1 MNKRSKITY
10 GNFQDPIGLVMRML
24 KSRKTAAYT
33 ALIRECLS
41 LIVWPVDRL
50 LKPQELTMLDETP
63 PSTSL
68 PVILVMGPPRSGST
82 FIYQVL
88 ATSLPVSYLNNFGAL
103 FSKAPLVASKFFHH
117 FFKNPLPSFRSYYGN
132 TEKFSDPND
141 GFSLWNR
148 WLGNDRYAPKRE
160 VPQHLKEEMNHFFHA
175 WTTTFKKPFI
185 NKNNRNT
192 TCADI
197 LASSL
202 DNAYFVFVKRDP
214 VFVAQSLL
222 LAREEIQG
230 DRKIGWGLG
239 CNHVA
244 THHEPDAELHHVAE
258 QVAWIYSKLEQQ
270 MQSIPS
276 NRLILIDYE
285 SFCHDPNPVVLD
297 IYERIWNKILS
308 PSGLPKPLQP
318 FKASQSIRLP
328 QSEFDQLQRLVR
340 HYLMEYGVN
349 SKLAA

>member
-1 MNKRSKITY
+1 
-10 GNFQDPIGLVMRML
+10 ML
-24 KSRKTAAYT
+24 KSRKTAAYI

-41 LIVWPVDRL
+41 LMVHPIDRL
-50 LKPQELTMLDETP
+50 LKTQELAMLDKAP
-63 PSTSL
+63 SSTSL
-68 PVILVMGPPRSGST
+68 PVILVIGPPRSGST

-88 ATSLPVSYLNNFGAL
+88 AKTLPVSYLNNFGAL
-103 FSKAPLVASKFFHH
+103 FSNAPLAASKFFHH
-117 FFKNPLPSFRSYYGN
+117 FFPNPLPSLRSYYGN

-148 WLGNDRYAPKRE
+148 WLGHDRYAPKRE

-192 TCADI
+192 TCVDT

-202 DNAYFVFVKRDP
+202 DSAYFVFVKRDP

-239 CNHVA
+239 CHQVA
-244 THHEPDAELHHVAE
+244 PRHEPDAELHHVAE

-270 MQSIPS
+270 MQAIPS
-276 NRLILIDYE
+276 NRLILVDYE

-297 IYERIWNKILS
+297 IYERIWNNIPG
-308 PSGLPKPLQP
+308 PSRLPKPLQP
-318 FKASQSIRLP
+318 FQASQRIRLP
-328 QSEFDQLQRLVR
+328 QSEFEQLQRLVQ

-349 SKLAA
+349 LKLAA